1 MNLPA
6 KLRWHDLRRTFATL
20 FLEENPDQFWLL
32 MKLMGHSARGTM
44 ASYVLID
51 DATFQYTMQR
61 VLGRR

>member
-1 MNLPA
+1 
-6 KLRWHDLRRTFATL
+6 LRRTFATL